1 MHTPQRWHISSS
13 VNKRKD
19 IYIYMFSATQVE
31 GQQYLETVEPSSEAM
46 GDSTRKV
53 SECLSIFLRE
63 SCISA
68 ENPI

>member
-1 MHTPQRWHISSS
+1 MAHIQQRQQT
-13 VNKRKD
+13 KRH
-19 IYIYMFSATQVE
+19 IYIYMSSATQVE